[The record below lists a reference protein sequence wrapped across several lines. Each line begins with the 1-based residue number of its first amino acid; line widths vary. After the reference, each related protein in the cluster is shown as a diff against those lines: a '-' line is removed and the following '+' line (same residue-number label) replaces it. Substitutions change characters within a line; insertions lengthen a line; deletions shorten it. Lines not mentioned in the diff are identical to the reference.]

1 MTAQDLWQ
9 VHYKIM
15 LIILLHEFMKLN
27 LNTGTMIKK
36 SETCIITCKDGD
48 SFFEYKNFK
57 DDLMEYKCL
66 ACNKNYKKKLNK
78 NLRNQFFDA
87 Y

>member
-1 MTAQDLWQ
+1 
-9 VHYKIM
+9 
-15 LIILLHEFMKLN
+15 
-27 LNTGTMIKK
+27 MIKK